1 MYNPHLNTFLIVA
14 NTGSFS
20 KAAEYLYITPSAVI
34 QQINALEAQLKTTLF
49 QRSNKGVTLTR
60 QGAYLKNECIEYIRK
75 GKEIQERLLA
85 IPDSEHALIL
95 GTSLEEKCR
104 VFYDFWVQFTAQ
116 AGRYSVEMQ
125 TIDTQ
130 FPLPAE
136 IDMIEAVNIGASWQ
150 KQLQFLELCR
160 VPYGIAAA
168 RDHPLYGR
176 KALCYEDLKEFTV
189 IIQRVEE
196 NRTDLAQIR
205 EDLRRHGVACIER
218 NGFGSDVVWDASI
231 NHQLLV
237 IPICFQDVIFDMA
250 IKKMGWEH
258 DVPYGFFYRPES
270 GGLQARF
277 IAFVKEYHRNHPE
290 ITSRLTAA
298 QS

>member
-60 QGAYLKNECIEYIRK
+60 QGAYLKNESIEYIRK
-75 GKEIQERLLA
+75 GKEIQERLLT

-125 TIDTQ
+125 TIDTS
-130 FPLPAE
+130 FP
-136 IDMIEAVNIGASWQ
+136 
-150 KQLQFLELCR
+150 CR
-160 VPYGIAAA
+160 
-168 RDHPLYGR
+168 
-176 KALCYEDLKEFTV
+176 
-189 IIQRVEE
+189 
-196 NRTDLAQIR
+196 
-205 EDLRRHGVACIER
+205 RR
-218 NGFGSDVVWDASI
+218 SI
-231 NHQLLV
+231 
-237 IPICFQDVIFDMA
+237 
-250 IKKMGWEH
+250 
-258 DVPYGFFYRPES
+258 
-270 GGLQARF
+270 
-277 IAFVKEYHRNHPE
+277 
-290 ITSRLTAA
+290 
-298 QS
+298 